1 MPISPNFT
9 SILTKEFDINFTQC
23 NPNGMLKYTELCQIF
38 QVCAALHS
46 ELGGISFSDM
56 QIFDQAWVLSRMR
69 VEILELPKWKDTIS
83 VKTWIVSLENSR
95 SVRAMEVYLNNRKI
109 VSSETFWAVMN
120 TKTRRPES
128 LAITHEH
135 FEKYPTNYATQQ
147 RVSKIEFDETGTL
160 VDSRKVVFSD
170 LDIVNHANSVKYL
183 EWCLDCLDGKIIIE
197 QKITSLEMNYLKE
210 LSLKDY
216 ITIQTN
222 EIDNETNFSVLKEEK
237 VCFVLK
243 LNLEKL

>member
-1 MPISPNFT
+1 MPISPNFS
-9 SILTKEFDINFTQC
+9 SILTKEIEINFTQC
-23 NPNGMLKYTELCQIF
+23 TPNGMLKYTELCQIL

-56 QIFDQAWVLSRMR
+56 QVYNQAWVLSRMR

-95 SVRAMEVYLNNRKI
+95 SVRGMEVYLNNQKI
-109 VSSETFWAVMN
+109 ISSETFWAVMN
-120 TKTRRPES
+120 TKTRRPEP
-128 LAITHEH
+128 LAIPHEH
-135 FEKYPTNYATQQ
+135 FEKFPTNFATQH
-147 RVSKIEFDETGTL
+147 RVSKIEFDETGIL

-170 LDIVNHANSVKYL
+170 LDIVNHVNSVKYL
-183 EWCLDCLDGKIIIE
+183 EWCLDALDENLIIE

-216 ITIQTN
+216 ITIQSKEN
-222 EIDNETNFSVLKEEK
+222 DKETIFSILKEEK

-243 LNLEKL
+243 LSLEKL

>member
-1 MPISPNFT
+1 MPISSNFS
-9 SILTKEFDINFTQC
+9 SILTKEFEINFTQC
-23 NPNGMLKYTELCQIF
+23 TPNGLLKYTELCQIL
-38 QVCAALHS
+38 QICAAIHS

-56 QIFDQAWVLSRMR
+56 QEFNQAWVLSRMR

-83 VKTWIVSLENSR
+83 VKTWILSLENSR
-95 SVRAMEVYLNNRKI
+95 SVRGMEVYLNNRKI

-120 TKTRRPES
+120 TKTRRPEP

-135 FEKYPTNYATQQ
+135 FEKYPSIFATKH
-147 RVSKIEFDETGTL
+147 RVSKIEFDEIATIIN
-160 VDSRKVVFSD
+160 SRKILFSD

-183 EWCLDCLDGKIIIE
+183 EWCLDCLDENMIIE

-210 LSLKDY
+210 LSLKDS
-216 ITIQTN
+216 ITIQTKEN
-222 EIDNETNFSVLKEEK
+222 DKATIFSVLKEEK

-243 LNLEKL
+243 LNFEK